1 MLVYENKMQSFDES
15 ANEMLDITSGTVS
28 GEENVKDSDEN
39 NENETEYP
47 SSVICLTFCLF
58 LSF

>member
-1 MLVYENKMQSFDES
+1 MQSFDES
-15 ANEMLDITSGTVS
+15 ANEMLDITSGAVS